1 MKIGILREEKIP
13 EDKRVSLTPNQCKE
27 LLKLYPS
34 IALYIQSSR
43 LRCFT
48 DNEYASIGIRIVDDI
63 SNCDILIGIKEV
75 PISSLISNKTY
86 LFFSHTI
93 KKQVYNR
100 NLLQEMIK
108 KKIKMVDY
116 EVIKSINGKRLVG
129 FGRYA
134 GIIGAYNGL
143 LAYGKKTNK
152 YSLKP
157 AHLCE
162 DRLEMEKELNNLV
175 FSEEK
180 IILTGNGRV
189 GRGALE
195 LLEKANIRQVTKE
208 QFVDIKFNEPVF
220 VQLNTEDI
228 NLKSDG
234 NAFNK
239 KEFYNNPS
247 VYISNF
253 MHYAKYADIFI
264 AGHYFKEGSPSF
276 FTKEDMRSSYFK
288 IKTVADISCDIDG
301 PIPCTIRS
309 SNINNPIYGYNPITD
324 KEDDFIKDNVIAVMA
339 IDNLPSE
346 LPRDASE
353 DFGDNLISNIFPLIL
368 SKDINQ
374 IIDNATICEDGI
386 LKPNFEYLNEYLYG
400 L

>member
-34 IALYIQSSR
+34 IELYIQSSR

-386 LKPNFEYLNEYLYG
+386 LKPNFEYLKEYLYG

>member
-374 IIDNATICEDGI
+374 IIANATICEDGI

>member
-34 IALYIQSSR
+34 IELYIQSSR

-143 LAYGKKTNK
+143 LAYGKKTKK

-157 AHLCE
+157 AYLCK

-309 SNINNPIYGYNPITD
+309 SNINNPIYGYNPITE

>member
-34 IALYIQSSR
+34 IELYIQSSR

-100 NLLQEMIK
+100 NLLQEIIK

-324 KEDDFIKDNVIAVMA
+324 KEDNFIKDNVIAVMA

>member
-34 IALYIQSSR
+34 IELYIQSSR

-143 LAYGKKTNK
+143 LAYGKKTKK

-157 AHLCE
+157 AYLCK
-162 DRLEMEKELNNLV
+162 DRLEMEKELDNLV

-195 LLEKANIRQVTKE
+195 LLEIANIRQVTKE
-208 QFVDIKFNEPVF
+208 EFVDKKFNEPVF

-309 SNINNPIYGYNPITD
+309 SNINNPIYGYNPITE

>member
-13 EDKRVSLTPNQCKE
+13 EDKRVPLIPSQCKE

-34 IALYIQSSR
+34 IELYVQSSR
-43 LRCFT
+43 VRCFT
-48 DNEYASIGIRIVDDI
+48 DNEYASIGIRIIDDI

-75 PISSLISNKTY
+75 LISSLIPHKTY

-100 NLLQEMIK
+100 HLLQEMIRN
-108 KKIKMVDY
+108 KIRMVDY
-116 EVIKSINGKRLVG
+116 EVIKRINGKRLVG

-143 LAYGKKTNK
+143 LVYGKKTEK
-152 YSLKP
+152 FILKP

-162 DRLEMEKELNNLV
+162 DRLEMEKELEKLIL
-175 FSEEK
+175 FDEK

-208 QFVDIKFNEPVF
+208 EFVNIKFNEPVF

-228 NLKSDG
+228 YLKSDG
-234 NAFNK
+234 TVFNK

-247 VYISNF
+247 LYICSF
-253 MHYAKYADIFI
+253 MNYAKYADIFI
-264 AGHYFKEGSPSF
+264 AGHYFKQGSPSF
-276 FTKEDMRSSYFK
+276 FTKDDMRSSYFK

-309 SNINNPIYGYNPITD
+309 SKISDPIYGYNPITD
-324 KEDDFIKDNVIAVMA
+324 KEDNFIKDNVIAVMA

-353 DFGDNLISNIFPLIL
+353 DFGDNLISNIFPLLL
-368 SKDINQ
+368 SKEINE

-386 LKPNFEYLNEYLYG
+386 LKPNFEYLDEYLYG
-400 L
+400 F

>member
-13 EDKRVSLTPNQCKE
+13 EDKRVPITPNQCKK
-27 LLKLYPS
+27 LLQKYPS
-34 IALYIQSSR
+34 IELFIQSSR
-43 LRCFT
+43 VRCFA
-48 DNEYASIGIRIVDDI
+48 DNEYTSYGINIIDDI

-75 PISSLISNKTY
+75 PITSLIPNKTY

-93 KKQVYNR
+93 KKQENNR
-100 NLLQEMIK
+100 NLLQEMIS

-116 EVIKSINGKRLVG
+116 EVIKSIDGKRLVG

-143 LAYGKKTNK
+143 LTYGRKTKKF
-152 YSLKP
+152 SLKP
-157 AHLCE
+157 AYLCK
-162 DRLEMEKELNNLV
+162 DRLEMEKQLDSLR

-189 GRGALE
+189 GRGAFE
-195 LLEKANIRQVTKE
+195 LLKKANIRQVTKE
-208 QFVDIKFNEPVF
+208 EFVDKKFNEPVF
-220 VQLNTEDI
+220 VQLKTEDI
-228 NLKSDG
+228 NIKSDG
-234 NAFNK
+234 RAFNK
-239 KEFYNNPS
+239 KEFYSNPS
-247 VYISNF
+247 LYISSF

-264 AGHYFKEGSPSF
+264 AGHYFNQGSPSF

-309 SNINNPIYGYNPITD
+309 SKINDPIYGYNPITE
-324 KEDDFIKDNVIAVMA
+324 KEDDFIKENVIAVMA

-353 DFGDNLISNIFPLIL
+353 DFGENLISNIFPLLQSNDSNLIL
-368 SKDINQ
+368 
-374 IIDNATICEDGI
+374 DNATICEDGI
-386 LKPNFEYLNEYLYG
+386 LKPNFEYLDDYLYN

>member
-34 IALYIQSSR
+34 IELYIQSSR

-162 DRLEMEKELNNLV
+162 DRLEMEKELDNLV

-180 IILTGNGRV
+180 IILTIQ
-189 GRGALE
+189 ACL
-195 LLEKANIRQVTKE
+195 T
-208 QFVDIKFNEPVF
+208 
-220 VQLNTEDI
+220 
-228 NLKSDG
+228 
-234 NAFNK
+234 
-239 KEFYNNPS
+239 
-247 VYISNF
+247 
-253 MHYAKYADIFI
+253 
-264 AGHYFKEGSPSF
+264 
-276 FTKEDMRSSYFK
+276 
-288 IKTVADISCDIDG
+288 
-301 PIPCTIRS
+301 
-309 SNINNPIYGYNPITD
+309 
-324 KEDDFIKDNVIAVMA
+324 
-339 IDNLPSE
+339 
-346 LPRDASE
+346 
-353 DFGDNLISNIFPLIL
+353 
-368 SKDINQ
+368 
-374 IIDNATICEDGI
+374 
-386 LKPNFEYLNEYLYG
+386 
-400 L
+400 

>member
-34 IALYIQSSR
+34 IELYIQSSR

-100 NLLQEMIK
+100 NILQEMIK

-162 DRLEMEKELNNLV
+162 DRLEMEKELDNLV

-195 LLEKANIRQVTKE
+195 LLEKANIRQVNKE
-208 QFVDIKFNEPVF
+208 EFVDIKFNEPVF

-239 KEFYNNPS
+239 KEFYSNPS

-264 AGHYFKEGSPSF
+264 AGHYFKQGSPSF

-309 SNINNPIYGYNPITD
+309 S
-324 KEDDFIKDNVIAVMA
+324 
-339 IDNLPSE
+339 
-346 LPRDASE
+346 
-353 DFGDNLISNIFPLIL
+353 
-368 SKDINQ
+368 
-374 IIDNATICEDGI
+374 
-386 LKPNFEYLNEYLYG
+386 
-400 L
+400 